1 MFSSAGW
8 REMIGEVLIFDSPG
22 GGISAPVTST
32 SLTFSTSRSSD
43 FSPAS
48 SHKTLTFGER
58 KQEEV
63 PQSLSDPDV

>member
-8 REMIGEVLIFDSPG
+8 REMIGEVFDSPG
-22 GGISAPVTST
+22 DAISAPVTYT

-48 SHKTLTFGER
+48 SRKTLTFGER

-63 PQSLSDPDV
+63 LQSLSNTDV